1 MEPGYIAVEGPI
13 GAGKTSAALRL
24 AERLGFEPL
33 LESPGSN
40 PFLPGFYREPV
51 RYALPTQLS
60 FLLQRVEQ
68 LDGLGA
74 AARGR
79 GTVADFMLDKD
90 PLFAQLNLQG
100 AELELYR
107 ALYGRLAPRSLV
119 PDCVVYLEAPPE
131 VLLERVRQRR
141 NAYERG
147 VTLDYLQRLSD
158 AYARWLRGYTAAPIL
173 IVNSERLNFV
183 DRDDDFEL
191 LLHRVRSL
199 EGPREYFGFG

>member
-1 MEPGYIAVEGPI
+1 RHPQRAADARSRPAAVRRLHPAQRRSHAASSAAARACVRAGAAARDRSGCARPGPWQRLGAARGCRHPGCGALRGLLRVEPGYIAVEGPI

-119 PDCVVYLEAPPE
+119 PDCVVYLE
-131 VLLERVRQRR
+131 
-141 NAYERG
+141 
-147 VTLDYLQRLSD
+147 
-158 AYARWLRGYTAAPIL
+158 
-173 IVNSERLNFV
+173 
-183 DRDDDFEL
+183 
-191 LLHRVRSL
+191 
-199 EGPREYFGFG
+199 